1 MTEPTTGPGTATT
14 DQVRSAA
21 AEAFTF
27 GYAMVENYRTLHAQA
42 VDAADPRYVGG
53 FGVYRHYSEPF
64 TPDNT
69 DIVTPNND
77 TPYSWLWLDLRAE
90 PWVVTVP
97 AIDRYYI
104 VPVHDLYTVYAGYV
118 GSRTTGSG
126 PGSYLVAGPRW
137 DGVVP
142 AGVTGVLRASTDV
155 VGSLTRTA
163 LVDDDVAALRAVQE
177 SYRVEPLSSFTTT
190 DPPPVAPP
198 VDWPAWDEQ
207 SASGLGFFDYL
218 DHLLSLAP
226 VLEED
231 REVRGRLAAVGLDGS
246 GTFSTARLDAETADA
261 FTSGLEDARAAL
273 EEQAEHMTTSIG
285 LFGTREEMAGRYDA
299 RNQGAKKGLYGLP
312 PAEAWYGGWV
322 VDADGDHP
330 VGARGYTITFTPDEL
345 PRARFF
351 WSATLYTLPE
361 RLLCANPLDRYSIGD
376 RTPGLHYAD
385 DGSLTLTVT
394 HADPRGHD
402 PRANWLPAPEG
413 AFTVIIRAYGADE
426 RMVEGRYR
434 LPALEPLEGP

>member
-1 MTEPTTGPGTATT
+1 MTGPTTGPGTTTT
-14 DQVRSAA
+14 DQVRSVA

-42 VDAADPRYVGG
+42 VDTADPRYVGG
-53 FGVYRHYSEPF
+53 FGVYRHYSEPS

-97 AIDRYYI
+97 AVDRYYI
-104 VPVHDLYTVYAGYV
+104 VPVHDLYTVYSGYV

-137 DGVVP
+137 DGAVP
-142 AGVTGVLRASTDV
+142 AGITGVLRASTDV

-163 LVDDDVAALRAVQE
+163 LVDDDVAALRAVQD

-190 DPPPVAPP
+190 DPPPAAPP

-226 VLEED
+226 VLDED
-231 REVRGRLAAVGLDGS
+231 REVRQHLAAVGLDGS
-246 GTFSTARLDAETADA
+246 GTFSTARLDAETASA
-261 FTSGLEDARAAL
+261 LMSGLADARAAL

-299 RNQGAKKGLYGLP
+299 RNQGPRRGSTGCRRPRPGTAAGWSTPRASTRSVRAATPSPSPPTSCREHGSSGLP
-312 PAEAWYGGWV
+312 LSTPCPSACS
-322 VDADGDHP
+322 
-330 VGARGYTITFTPDEL
+330 ARTPSTAT
-345 PRARFF
+345 R
-351 WSATLYTLPE
+351 SATAHPGCTTP
-361 RLLCANPLDRYSIGD
+361 
-376 RTPGLHYAD
+376 RTAASP
-385 DGSLTLTVT
+385 
-394 HADPRGHD
+394 
-402 PRANWLPAPEG
+402 
-413 AFTVIIRAYGADE
+413 
-426 RMVEGRYR
+426 
-434 LPALEPLEGP
+434 